1 MKTFLLLFTLLHICF
16 QTIAAQNSHSLS
28 DVLALTVL
36 NNPELDAFNYD
47 LRAADAGLLQ
57 AGILP
62 NPELSVELENI
73 DSPRYIQ
80 TTFLLSQLIEL
91 GGKRKAR
98 EQLAKCER
106 SKIALDYE
114 VRKRELF
121 VDTTSLFIDVLLNQQ
136 KLEFLEE
143 NLQVLQNFSSIVEKR
158 IQAGKASTIEESNFI
173 VLLNTARIDLK
184 SAQNQL
190 RIAKNK
196 LAAQWGETDDDAFA
210 VTGKLDWSPQ
220 IVSLEQMSPF
230 IQEHPEMVRSYFESD
245 VRAARLG
252 LEKSESYPDL
262 IVNGG
267 PRYLKEANKWTGIVG
282 VSIPLPLND
291 RNQGGVWGARENAD
305 KIERERQTL
314 WISLLTELKST
325 YWTAQTIFSELELLK
340 NFIIPAAQKAYD
352 CSYKGYELSRYNY
365 LEHLESERAYR
376 TSKIRYL
383 ETLAEYHKA
392 LAIIQ
397 GLTGSKTI
405 CGGDDDI

>member
-1 MKTFLLLFTLLHICF
+1 MFAEQTCYLL
-16 QTIAAQNSHSLS
+16 N

-57 AGILP
+57 AGLLP
-62 NPELSVELENI
+62 NPELSIELENV
-73 DSPRYIQ
+73 DSTKYIQ
-80 TTFLLSQLIEL
+80 TTFLLSQMIEL
-91 GGKRKAR
+91 GGKRQAR
-98 EQLAKCER
+98 KQLVKSER
-106 SKIALDYE
+106 NKIALDYE

-121 VDTTSLFIDVLLNQQ
+121 VDTTMLFIDVLLNQQ
-136 KLEFLEE
+136 KLAFLEE
-143 NLQVLQNFSSIVEKR
+143 NLQVLQNFTSIVEKR
-158 IQAGKASTIEESNFI
+158 IQAGKASVIEESNFI

-196 LAAQWGETDDDAFA
+196 LAAQWGETNDDGF
-210 VTGKLDWSPQ
+210 VIIGELDWSPQ
-220 IVSLEQMSPF
+220 IISLEQMGPL

-267 PRYLKEANKWTGIVG
+267 PRYLKEANKWTWIVG

-291 RNQGGVWGARENAD
+291 RNQGRIWGSRENLD
-305 KIERERQTL
+305 KVEKERQAL
-314 WISLLTELKST
+314 WISLLTELNTS

-340 NFIIPAAQKAYD
+340 TSIIPAAQKAYD
-352 CSYKGYELSRYNY
+352 CSYKGYELARYNY
-365 LEHLESERAYR
+365 LEHLESERSYR

-397 GLTGSKTI
+397 GLTGSKAI
-405 CGGDDDI
+405 INQQCGGDDDT